1 MARQVAYTFKG
12 VTKVINFSFD
22 KFHDVYEAAA
32 AAEGIDLSRFL
43 AMEQQVAMTAK
54 RKGALRN
61 YRETEFQRMGFSNIR
76 LLKDEEDGASKS

>member
-1 MARQVAYTFKG
+1 MYMKRQPRQKAS
-12 VTKVINFSFD
+12 IS
-22 KFHDVYEAAA
+22 AAFW
-32 AAEGIDLSRFL
+32 L
-43 AMEQQVAMTAK
+43 MEQQVAMTAK